1 MNFELHFETILASW
15 PLYLEGT
22 LWTIGLVLCVIPVG
36 VCLAIL
42 LALAR
47 KILPRPFPTLVTIY
61 VEFLRNTP
69 FLVQLFYIY
78 FGLGSLGYPIPP
90 VLGAVLALTL
100 NLSAYSTEIV
110 RAGID
115 SIPGAQLE
123 AGYSLSMTVRQMY
136 QHVVITPA
144 LAKVWPSL
152 SSQFVL
158 TMLATSVTSF
168 IPVTELMAVTKFVE
182 ANTSRGFEAYLVP
195 APIYLAIA
203 LAMKWGL
210 ARLGRRLFPAFHATK
225 AVSLSGGLG

>member
-15 PLYLEGT
+15 PLYLEGA

-36 VCLAIL
+36 VCLAVF

-47 KILPRPFPTLVTIY
+47 KILPQPIPALVTIY

-100 NLSAYSTEIV
+100 NLSAYSTEII
-110 RAGID
+110 RAGIE
-115 SIPGAQLE
+115 SIHRSQLE
-123 AGYSLSMTVRQMY
+123 AGYSLAMSVRQLY
-136 QHVVITPA
+136 QHVVIMPA

-158 TMLATSVTSF
+158 TMLATSVCSF
-168 IPVTELMAVTKFVE
+168 IPVTELMAVTKFIE
-182 ANTSRGFEAYLVP
+182 ANTSRGFEAYLIP
-195 APIYLAIA
+195 APIYLAVA
-203 LAMKWGL
+203 LLMKWGL
-210 ARLGRRLFPAFHATK
+210 ARLGRLLFPAYHATK
-225 AVSLSGGLG
+225 AISITGGLG